1 MSFLIYLVML
11 GWIPAILY
19 LFTRFTPRQA
29 VIIGFVVA
37 WLFLPQKQFPL
48 PSLPDY
54 TKISATCYGVLLATI
69 IYDFNRFR
77 SFKFSW
83 VDLPMLIWCSCSLPS
98 SISNDLGIYDGLSM
112 VLVQTVTWGIPYFLG
127 RIYLNSLAGLTQ
139 LATGIFLG
147 GIVYVPL
154 CLFEIRMSPQL
165 HRLVYGFSPFAFD
178 QTVRYGGYRPSIF
191 MQHGLEVGMWMMAAT
206 FLGIYFWRSGVVRQV
221 YGIPII
227 WFVSAMLITFI
238 LIKST
243 GAYFLLFLGLGIVL
257 FIWQFRSS
265 IVTLFLIVS
274 IFVYLGQNALTETY
288 VSDQIVTSA
297 SKIVPSDRIQSLE
310 FRFNNEEILTDKARK
325 KIVFGWGGWARNR
338 VYEYNWEGKLVDIS
352 VTDSLWIIAFGQNG
366 LVGLTS
372 VFSAFF
378 FPIIAFIRR
387 YPASYWFKPQ
397 IGSAAILTIILLLYM
412 VDSLFNAMINP
423 IFILAC
429 GGVAGTAV
437 AQSNNNQEL
446 QNSNYSHK
454 RQFYATEN

>member
-1 MSFLIYLVML
+1 MFFLIYLVMF
-11 GWIPAILY
+11 GWIPVILY
-19 LFTRFTPRQA
+19 FFTRFSARQA
-29 VIIGFVVA
+29 VIIGFIVA
-37 WLFLPQKQFPL
+37 WLFLPQKEFPL

-83 VDLPMLIWCSCSLPS
+83 VDLPMLSWCWCSLPS
-98 SISNDLGIYDGLSM
+98 SVSNGLGIYDGLSM

-127 RIYLNSLAGLTQ
+127 RIYLNSLTGLNQ

-147 GIVYVPL
+147 GIVYFPL

-165 HRLVYGFSPFAFD
+165 HRLVYGFSPFAFE
-178 QTVRYGGYRPSIF
+178 QTIRYGGYRPSVF

-206 FLGIYFWRSGVVRQV
+206 FIGIYFWQSGVVRQV
-221 YGIPII
+221 YGIPIT
-227 WFVSAMLITFI
+227 WLLAALLITFI

-243 GAYFLLFLGLGIVL
+243 GAYFLLFLGMGILL
-257 FIWQFRSS
+257 FVWQFRSS
-265 IVTLFLIVS
+265 IVILFLIAS
-274 IFVYLGQNALTETY
+274 ILIYLGQNALTETY
-288 VSDQIVTSA
+288 ISDQIIA
-297 SKIVPSDRIQSLE
+297 SVSGIVPPDRIQSLE
-310 FRFNNEEILTDKARK
+310 FRFNNEEMLTDKARE
-325 KIVFGWGGWARNR
+325 KIAFGWGGWARNR
-338 VYEYNWEGKLVDIS
+338 VYKYDWQGKLVDVS

-366 LVGLTS
+366 LVGLGS

-378 FPIIAFIRR
+378 LPIIAFIRR
-387 YPASYWFKPQ
+387 YPANYWFKPQ
-397 IGSAAILTIILLLYM
+397 IGSAAVITIILLLYM

-437 AQSNNNQEL
+437 AQSTDNQST
-446 QNSNYSHK
+446 QNLSYSK
-454 RQFYATEN
+454 